1 MPAYQFDPYMLKLHQ
16 IKGGKF
22 SDYKDKTYLPLTD
35 QQFLKHLKG
44 EQLMGIYPLLAD
56 NSSWF
61 IAADFDKESW
71 ADECK
76 SVLNICYDMGIPAY
90 LERSKSGNGG
100 HVWIFF
106 DAPYPAFKSRT
117 VFTFLLQQ
125 SGAVS
130 AFDKNSSFDRL
141 FPNQDRH
148 SGKFLGNLIA
158 LPFYRPA
165 FDIGNSCF
173 VDENLK
179 PWEDQWK
186 FLSSIKRVSA
196 TQMDKLFDLVS
207 GNKVFAGNAGKAGSA
222 RKVSVTAGPGAVDT
236 SNDPGD
242 THYKVKGSDVQVAGA
257 GALRIRLS
265 NKIYIDRNGMTPDI
279 VKFIRDELNFTNSEY
294 YAKKKS
300 GKSTWGLN
308 RYFNYIEESEDEIIL
323 PRGFIGRLIRYC
335 KQANINF
342 NFQDQRKKHDS
353 LPFLATIHIRE
364 HQKVALLA
372 ADSKDFGVIT
382 APPGSG
388 KTVIGIQI
396 IASKQQS
403 ALIVVHRKQLMDQW
417 IERIKTFLGI
427 PGNEIGMIGQ
437 GKSRLGKLIT
447 VAMVQSLGK
456 YLEKP
461 GGKEISNSFGTLIVD
476 ECHHIPAESFRNT
489 ISAINAYYLY
499 GLTATPFRKGNDGR
513 GIFVHLGEIIADIK
527 PQDIGEFK
535 KGRVIVRETA
545 LSVPFNP
552 KTDAFET
559 LSRILIHDS
568 ERNKLI
574 LKDVSA
580 ELNKGRKAV
589 IITERK
595 EHIDTLN
602 QYLKQKFETIT
613 LSGDDTESN
622 RKSKW
627 QLLTDGNYQVLITTG
642 QFFGEGSDL
651 QSASCIF
658 LAYPFS
664 FKGKLIQYIGRVQR
678 SEVTPVIYDYRDIK
692 IDYLNRLFLKRNV
705 HYRNF
710 EKQATLF
717 DDQDIPVS
725 APGSVYV
732 YEKKIKVPV
741 ANLDFRFGAVAFNHF
756 IPDLEKEVEF
766 EIENDI
772 LRPEFD
778 VLKPYFMKLF
788 RSKFIEADVFAEFKS
803 AILISQSADSSNL
816 ENLNMDIIESV
827 KKRSVSHYSGNTRH
841 RGGNIHLAYRK
852 ESGCIIKMYPGD

>member
-1 MPAYQFDPYMLKLHQ
+1 MPF
-16 IKGGKF
+16 
-22 SDYKDKTYLPLTD
+22 
-35 QQFLKHLKG
+35 
-44 EQLMGIYPLLAD
+44 
-56 NSSWF
+56 
-61 IAADFDKESW
+61 
-71 ADECK
+71 
-76 SVLNICYDMGIPAY
+76 
-90 LERSKSGNGG
+90 
-100 HVWIFF
+100 
-106 DAPYPAFKSRT
+106 RT
-117 VFTFLLQQ
+117 
-125 SGAVS
+125 
-130 AFDKNSSFDRL
+130 
-141 FPNQDRH
+141 
-148 SGKFLGNLIA
+148 
-158 LPFYRPA
+158 
-165 FDIGNSCF
+165 
-173 VDENLK
+173 
-179 PWEDQWK
+179 
-186 FLSSIKRVSA
+186 
-196 TQMDKLFDLVS
+196 
-207 GNKVFAGNAGKAGSA
+207 
-222 RKVSVTAGPGAVDT
+222 
-236 SNDPGD
+236 
-242 THYKVKGSDVQVAGA
+242 
-257 GALRIRLS
+257 
-265 NKIYIDRNGMTPDI
+265 
-279 VKFIRDELNFTNSEY
+279 
-294 YAKKKS
+294 
-300 GKSTWGLN
+300 
-308 RYFNYIEESEDEIIL
+308 
-323 PRGFIGRLIRYC
+323 
-335 KQANINF
+335 
-342 NFQDQRKKHDS
+342 
-353 LPFLATIHIRE
+353 TIHLRE
-364 HQKVALLA
+364 HQKTALLA
-372 ADSKDFGVIT
+372 AGSKDFGIIT

-396 IASKQQS
+396 IASKQQP

-417 IERIKTFLGI
+417 IESIKAFIGI

-437 GKSRLGKLIT
+437 GKSRLGKLVT

-461 GGKEISNSFGTLIVD
+461 EGKEISNPFGTLIVD

-489 ISAINAYYLY
+489 ISAINSYYLY

-513 GIFVHLGEIIADIK
+513 GIFAHLGEIIADIK

-535 KGRVIVRETA
+535 KGRVIVRETT

-574 LKDVSA
+574 LNDVSA

-602 QYLKQKFETIT
+602 LYLKQSFETIA
-613 LSGDDTESN
+613 LSGDDPEN
-622 RKSKW
+622 KRKTKW
-627 QLLTDGNYQVLITTG
+627 QLLTGGNYQVLITTG

-732 YEKKIKVPV
+732 FEKKIKVPV
-741 ANLDFRFGAVAFNHF
+741 ASLDFRFGAVAFNHF

-766 EIENDI
+766 EIENDV

-788 RSKFIEADVFAEFKS
+788 RSK
-803 AILISQSADSSNL
+803 
-816 ENLNMDIIESV
+816 
-827 KKRSVSHYSGNTRH
+827 YSTP
-841 RGGNIHLAYRK
+841 HL
-852 ESGCIIKMYPGD
+852 